1 MTALGWWVFLGLS
14 GCNRDMLELASKPID
29 DAAVVAVFPQDG
41 ARDLVG
47 AVPLAVVL
55 GSEAKGEVPD
65 VTVAIGDEPERRFP
79 CTLDVGGTLA
89 RCGEVSGIPRGKSVS
104 MHVDA
109 AGQVTASTSVPDVP
123 CSDAGWD
130 LLRGLHVDEFGG
142 GDVAAAQ
149 VDAQLADDHAFG
161 VFDGWEGE
169 PGKYTFMV
177 APADVAETGAL
188 RAMAPGFTL
197 LVPSSIDADGRVSG
211 AADSAWLTTGVRGQ
225 LVNVL
230 MLDVR
235 LTGRV
240 DGETLVGLRLE
251 AVLPM
256 LSIAELADAAG
267 NLGSVFLDA
276 VDLDV
281 DRDGDGEPDA
291 ASFVLSGTPEPAV
304 LRAWEQKEGQEN

>member
-1 MTALGWWVFLGLS
+1 
-14 GCNRDMLELASKPID
+14 
-29 DAAVVAVFPQDG
+29 
-41 ARDLVG
+41 
-47 AVPLAVVL
+47 
-55 GSEAKGEVPD
+55 
-65 VTVAIGDEPERRFP
+65 
-79 CTLDVGGTLA
+79 
-89 RCGEVSGIPRGKSVS
+89 
-104 MHVDA
+104 
-109 AGQVTASTSVPDVP
+109 
-123 CSDAGWD
+123 
-130 LLRGLHVDEFGG
+130 
-142 GDVAAAQ
+142 
-149 VDAQLADDHAFG
+149 
-161 VFDGWEGE
+161 
-169 PGKYTFMV
+169 
-177 APADVAETGAL
+177 
-188 RAMAPGFTL
+188 MAPGFTL